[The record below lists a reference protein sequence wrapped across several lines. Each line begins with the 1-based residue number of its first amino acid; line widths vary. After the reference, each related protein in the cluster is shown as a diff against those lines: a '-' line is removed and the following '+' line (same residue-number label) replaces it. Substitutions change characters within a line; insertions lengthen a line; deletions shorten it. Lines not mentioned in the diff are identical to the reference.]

1 MKRQLTIFMAF
12 VLCFTALLIP
22 ASAAD
27 ATPKTVE
34 TVNRISLSDGGYII
48 EEIIE
53 SPVLSRASGTKSG
66 EKISTR
72 YTSDNKAVYAVK
84 VTGTFQYTGTS
95 AKATY
100 SSATVYVYL
109 DSASYVSKSA
119 SYSSNYASA
128 TGKVKYLG
136 STESRT
142 VTLYC
147 DKNGN
152 LS

>member
-84 VTGTFQYTGTS
+84 VTGTFQYTGHQPRQLIPQQPSMFIWIVHPMSQNLQVTQV
-95 AKATY
+95 TM
-100 SSATVYVYL
+100 L
-109 DSASYVSKSA
+109 LRP
-119 SYSSNYASA
+119 
-128 TGKVKYLG
+128 GK
-136 STESRT
+136 
-142 VTLYC
+142 
-147 DKNGN
+147 
-152 LS
+152 